1 MKKREVNQLCTTQAQ
16 PNLKADKKMKK
27 EIDKQ
32 KKGYLNA
39 FSLAELVFVLGI
51 IAILYM
57 LVMPSQA
64 GVVAQAKSL
73 EAKSNLNQVYAL
85 EKNYFFMYSKYST
98 SLADINFEQNRL
110 VTENGQANYKIQILE
125 ASNSGFVAQAESV
138 TDFDADGVYNVWT
151 INQDKEL
158 IETVKD

>member
-1 MKKREVNQLCTTQAQ
+1 MKTRN
-16 PNLKADKKMKK
+16 K
-27 EIDKQ
+27 EMEKERFIEP
-32 KKGYLNA
+32 KKGHLKA

-64 GVVAQAKSL
+64 GVVAQAKAL

-98 SLADINFEQNRL
+98 NLSDINFEQNRL
-110 VTENGQANYKIQILE
+110 VTENGQSNYRIQIIE
-125 ASNSGFVAQAESV
+125 ASNSAFTAQAESV
-138 TDFDADGVYNVWT
+138 TDFDADGIFNVWT
-151 INQDKEL
+151 INQNKEL
-158 IETVKD
+158 VETVKD

>member
-1 MKKREVNQLCTTQAQ
+1 MKTKNTEIEKDILNGRKR
-16 PNLKADKKMKK
+16 
-27 EIDKQ
+27 
-32 KKGYLNA
+32 GYLNA

-98 SLADINFEQNRL
+98 SLSDINFEQNRL
-110 VTENGQANYKIQILE
+110 VTENGQSNYRIQIIE

-138 TDFDADGVYNVWT
+138 TDFDADGVFNVWT

>member
-1 MKKREVNQLCTTQAQ
+1 MKTRNREIE
-16 PNLKADKKMKK
+16 KAN
-27 EIDKQ
+27 IVGR
-32 KKGYLNA
+32 KKGYVNA

-98 SLADINFEQNRL
+98 NLSDINFEQNRL
-110 VTENGQANYKIQILE
+110 VTENGQSNYRIQIIE
-125 ASNSGFVAQAESV
+125 ASNSSFVAQAESV
-138 TDFDADGVYNVWT
+138 TDFDADGTFNVWT

-158 IETVKD
+158 VETVKD

>member
-1 MKKREVNQLCTTQAQ
+1 MKTNI
-16 PNLKADKKMKK
+16 
-27 EIDKQ
+27 IDTKQ
-32 KKGYLNA
+32 RQGHKNKKGYIKA
-39 FSLAELVFVLGI
+39 FSLAELIFVLGI

-64 GVVAQAKSL
+64 GVVAQARSL
-73 EAKSNLNQVYAL
+73 EAKSNLNQLYAL

-110 VTENGQANYKIQILE
+110 VTENGQSNYRIQILE
-125 ASNSGFVAQAESV
+125 ASNTGFLAQAESV
-138 TDFDADGVYNVWT
+138 TDFDADGVFNVWT

>member
-1 MKKREVNQLCTTQAQ
+1 MTKVVSKLIPLHPKEMKR
-16 PNLKADKKMKK
+16 
-27 EIDKQ
+27 
-32 KKGYLNA
+32 KKGKLKA

-57 LVMPSQA
+57 LVMPNQS
-64 GVVAQAKSL
+64 GVVAQARSI

-85 EKNYFFMYSKYST
+85 EKNYFFMYSKYSN
-98 SLADINFEQNRL
+98 SLSDINFEQNRL
-110 VTENGQANYKIQILE
+110 VTEGGQANYRITILE
-125 ASNSGFVAQAESV
+125 ASNASFVAQAEAV
-138 TDFDADGVYNVWT
+138 TDFDADGTFNVWT

>member
-1 MKKREVNQLCTTQAQ
+1 MKKQSGGSKNKTAINKTKFTKTK
-16 PNLKADKKMKK
+16 N
-27 EIDKQ
+27 
-32 KKGYLNA
+32 GYLKA

-64 GVVAQAKSL
+64 GVVGQAKAL

-85 EKNYFFMYSKYST
+85 EKNYFFMYSKYSN
-98 SLADINFEQNRL
+98 SLTDINFEQNRL
-110 VTENGQANYKIQILE
+110 VTENGQSNYRIQIIE
-125 ASNSGFVAQAESV
+125 ATNTSFVAQAESV
-138 TDFDADGVYNVWT
+138 TDFDGDGIYNIWT

-158 IETVKD
+158 VETVKD

>member
-1 MKKREVNQLCTTQAQ
+1 MKTR
-16 PNLKADKKMKK
+16 KK
-27 EIDKQ
+27 EIEKAAIVGR
-32 KKGYLNA
+32 KKGYVHA

-98 SLADINFEQNRL
+98 NLTEINFEQNRL
-110 VTENGQANYKIQILE
+110 VTENGQSNYRIQIIE
-125 ASNSGFVAQAESV
+125 ASNSSFIAQAESV
-138 TDFDADGVYNVWT
+138 TDFDADGTFNVWT

-158 IETVKD
+158 VETVKD

>member
-1 MKKREVNQLCTTQAQ
+1 MKTKNT
-16 PNLKADKKMKK
+16 
-27 EIDKQ
+27 EIEKDTLNGQ

-98 SLADINFEQNRL
+98 SLTDINFEQNRL
-110 VTENGQANYKIQILE
+110 VTENGQSNYRIQIIE

-138 TDFDADGVYNVWT
+138 TDFDADGVFNVWT

>member
-1 MKKREVNQLCTTQAQ
+1 MKKQDLQ
-16 PNLKADKKMKK
+16 PLNTLDPT
-27 EIDKQ
+27 IDQ
-32 KKGYLNA
+32 NAIEQNELTPIKKGYLKA

-85 EKNYFFMYSKYST
+85 QKNYFFMYSKYTT
-98 SLADINFEQNRL
+98 SLSDINFEQNRL
-110 VTENGQANYKIQILE
+110 VTENGQSNYKIQILE
-125 ASNSGFVAQAESV
+125 ASNSTFLAQAESV
-138 TDFDADGVYNVWT
+138 TDFDADGVFNVWT

-158 IETVKD
+158 VETVKD

>member
-1 MKKREVNQLCTTQAQ
+1 MKTNIIDTKQRQAHK
-16 PNLKADKKMKK
+16 N
-27 EIDKQ
+27 
-32 KKGYLNA
+32 KKGYIKA
-39 FSLAELVFVLGI
+39 FSLAELIFVLGI

-64 GVVAQAKSL
+64 GVVAQARSL
-73 EAKSNLNQVYAL
+73 EAKSNLNQLYAL

-110 VTENGQANYKIQILE
+110 VTENGQSNYRIQILE
-125 ASNSGFVAQAESV
+125 ASNTGFLAQAESV
-138 TDFDADGVYNVWT
+138 TDFDADGVFNVWT